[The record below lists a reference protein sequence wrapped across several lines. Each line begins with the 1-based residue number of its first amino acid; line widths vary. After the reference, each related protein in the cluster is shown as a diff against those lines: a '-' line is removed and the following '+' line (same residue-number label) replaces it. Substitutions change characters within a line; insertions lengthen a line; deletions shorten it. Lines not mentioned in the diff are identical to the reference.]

1 MKELGNGWVAG
12 PCKPARWSNGMN
24 RIDQQQNSVLAET
37 SRVVGNPQA
46 VCTMTHTMGSQV
58 GLLPPQFWLSTFLWD
73 LG

>member
-12 PCKPARWSNGMN
+12 PCKPTRWTNGMS
-24 RIDQQQNSVLAET
+24 RIDQQQRSVLAET

-46 VCTMTHTMGSQV
+46 VCTVTHTMGSQM
-58 GLLPPQFWLSTFLWD
+58 GLLSLQFWLPTILWG